1 MNSLKKSLKN
11 VKGKL
16 NNMEQ
21 VQMKYWEMDIW
32 KVNEFDFSNEEVEKF
47 TCKWSQ
53 NLVNVRIPIAI
64 SSKKLSNIV

>member
-1 MNSLKKSLKN
+1 
-11 VKGKL
+11 
-16 NNMEQ
+16 MEQ
-21 VQMKYWEMDIW
+21 VKMKYWEMDIW

-53 NLVNVRIPIAI
+53 NLVNVRIPIAT

>member
-1 MNSLKKSLKN
+1 
-11 VKGKL
+11 
-16 NNMEQ
+16 
-21 VQMKYWEMDIW
+21 MKYWEMDIW

-53 NLVNVRIPIAI
+53 NLVNVIIPIAT